1 MGEHLMIY
9 IQIARNDNAV
19 GFVTLAKSGP
29 PVLCLPND
37 IYGVSPE
44 HLELL
49 KRKHIRFKE
58 LEANTVRLPR
68 PHDEKIRHLLTA
80 EIQRCQQRRA

>member
-1 MGEHLMIY
+1 MIY

-19 GFVTLAKSGP
+19 GFITLAKSGP
-29 PVLCLPND
+29 VLCLPDD

-49 KRKHIRFKE
+49 RRKHIAFKE

-80 EIQRCQQRRA
+80 EIQRRQRHRA